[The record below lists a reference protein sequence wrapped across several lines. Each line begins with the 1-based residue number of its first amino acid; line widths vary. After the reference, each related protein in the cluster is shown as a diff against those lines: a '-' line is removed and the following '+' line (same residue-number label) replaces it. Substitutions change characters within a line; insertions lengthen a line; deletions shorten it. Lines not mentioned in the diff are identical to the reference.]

1 MNKKLIGVVIVC
13 LLATCLLVACANSTD
28 ENTQTP
34 VKLDVPTISLD
45 GNVVTWDA
53 VANAG
58 KYIVSVDDETVEV
71 TDTSYVIVMS
81 APGTKVVK
89 VKAVAA
95 DTSKYT
101 DSDYSQSVTY
111 TLSVQTL
118 ATPSL
123 SVSGT
128 QVSWEA
134 VNNAI
139 AYDVYVD
146 DAETAVRVTS
156 TVYDMSQAAVG
167 SHTVKVMAIAGSAFY
182 ENSALSEAATVTID
196 PAQLAT
202 PVVTAND
209 NIFIWATI
217 PNASGYEVFV
227 DGVSVGVQVETRYEL
242 VANEYRVYKV
252 AVKALSDN
260 EEFVDSSV
268 SVEVVYEHVK
278 PTLSAPILSVENGVV
293 SWLAN
298 ANAAE
303 YKVFVN
309 GDEVATV
316 SATSYTIVEPGVYSV
331 RVMAIAADPDNYSDS
346 ALSDAI
352 QFEIKAPTSLS
363 EPLYAYSPHLVERIG
378 RMYVLGIANEDNY
391 NLLSD
396 AYKDTLDNYVD
407 NYLCN
412 MPVGEDWTDADFAP
426 YAWMLEEVT
435 DYTGTVG
442 VVAGEKIYRIR
453 LTDGTYLS
461 VAKNNH
467 IGTGGD
473 YITSSVYVENDIW
486 QYWQIVKIADGGP
499 NDYYIY
505 NVGHDYDW
513 YAIRGNA
520 VTDALTDT
528 TRNDGGAELYP
539 MDDSNRAWFVYT
551 LVNVDG
557 AVFDEVAVEDYSG
570 DFVMHNFSTG
580 KVYGFTDGDVSLKQI
595 ADYSTDGNDAQFTW
609 TFEKVDYENMT
620 NVYRI
625 RLADGN
631 YLTYGTAYR
640 YEAKTLNEDTSI
652 PEGQAQLFV
661 INPVHGVKNGF
672 NIGHIYDGSFID
684 GNDGQTRYYALD
696 GAGSYILCVC
706 GAVSTGKIT
715 SPTSVFSFSRHYK
728 IQFVIPLIR
737 RGRTAAEF

>member
-53 VANAG
+53 VANADR
-58 KYIVSVDDETVEV
+58 YIVSVDDETVEV

-101 DSDYSQSVTY
+101 DSDYSQTVTY

-298 ANAAE
+298 ANASQ

-309 GDEVATV
+309 DEEVATV
-316 SATSYTIVEPGVYSV
+316 SQTSYTLTEPGVYSV

-352 QFEIKAPTSLS
+352 EFEIKAPTSLS

-378 RMYVLGIANEDNY
+378 RMYVLGIADKDNY
-391 NLLSD
+391 NSLSD
-396 AYKDTLDNYVD
+396 SYKATLDNYVD

-412 MPVGEDWTDADFAP
+412 MPVGDDWTDEDFAP

-442 VVAGEKIYRIR
+442 VIAGEKIYRIR

-520 VTDALTDT
+520 ITDALTDT
-528 TRNDGGAELYP
+528 MRNDGGAELYP
-539 MDDSNRAWFVYT
+539 MDDSNRASFVYT
-551 LVNVDG
+551 LINVDS

-609 TFEKVDYENMT
+609 TFEKVDYENMS

-631 YLTYGTAYR
+631 YLTYGTGYR
-640 YEAKTLNEDTSI
+640 YEAQPLVEDTSV
-652 PEGQAQLFV
+652 PVGQAQLFV

-684 GNDGQTRYYALD
+684 GNDGQVRYYALD
-696 GAGSYILCVC
+696 GAGDGIYVMRQWGSIDWKNHLSNIWIIDF
-706 GAVSTGKIT
+706 VS
-715 SPTSVFSFSRHYK
+715 
-728 IQFVIPLIR
+728 
-737 RGRTAAEF
+737 

>member
-101 DSDYSQSVTY
+101 DSDYSQTVTY

-696 GAGSYILCVC
+696 GAGDGIYVMRQWGSIDWKNHL
-706 GAVSTGKIT
+706 SNIWI
-715 SPTSVFSFSRHYK
+715 FDF
-728 IQFVIPLIR
+728 
-737 RGRTAAEF
+737 AA